1 MSKEIVGRNK
11 RLRHLNH
18 DERRYV
24 FRHLVNGDPMPEIA
38 KDFPYRFPNFG
49 YGVDARRLKDILSER
64 VRNIKRHHSDVLEAM
79 EAPSFADVIQIYVDK
94 GDVNAVFAEMEF
106 MMLDNMW
113 LDTPPKSL
121 LRVCVDSTGKK
132 REVYK
137 YNTSQRLQI
146 LVHAAQVAKKIPEA
160 YLPLHI
166 PVTDA
171 EYRYNALEELL
182 NDTPV
187 KSFQRYSRKDK
198 KDLYTNNTKVRLR
211 VLKQMGTE
219 SENLRENH
227 KVIVVDKIESAML
240 SKRQQ

>member
-1 MSKEIVGRNK
+1 MNTTNITPPTR
-11 RLRHLNH
+11 RLGHLNY
-18 DERRYV
+18 DQRRYV
-24 FRHLVNGDPMPEIA
+24 LRRLANGDPMPEIV

-49 YGVDARRLKDILSER
+49 YGVDAGRLKDILSER

-79 EAPSFADVIQIYVDK
+79 EAPSLADVVRIFADKQ
-94 GDVNAVFAEMEF
+94 DVNAVFAEMEF

-166 PVTDA
+166 PITDA

-187 KSFQRYSRKDK
+187 NSFQRYSRKGK
-198 KDLYTNNTKVRLR
+198 KGLYTNNTKVHLR
-211 VLKQMGTE
+211 VLKQMRKE
-219 SENLRENH
+219 SENLREDH
-227 KVIVVDKIESAML
+227 EAIVVDTIESAML
-240 SKRQQ
+240 F